1 MQPARNVIA
10 GVHCAV
16 RPAISSA
23 AVARSP
29 VCRLFKQC
37 SIINK
42 CNYSVHLS
50 SVQDIA
56 RDLNEAQRSALL
68 YRAHIRVNR

>member
-1 MQPARNVIA
+1 MLSGLPKL
-10 GVHCAV
+10 GGC
-16 RPAISSA
+16 SA
-23 AVARSP
+23 EP
-29 VCRLFKQC
+29 TVCRLFKQC

-42 CNYSVHLS
+42 CNYSAHLS

-56 RDLNEAQRSALL
+56 RDLNGAQRGALL